1 MPEDAEKT
9 KRLISFK
16 TKLEE
21 RAQKLDSELKEV
33 ETMLETVNSLLL
45 EKGFRR
51 LEIPKETLK
60 AETTGREEPMAAAS
74 EHTSPMPQAA
84 SESVTELK
92 TTGGELLAELYVSEN
107 GDSVHVV
114 PAGDKHF
121 DVNTPPFTQF
131 LIERVLLKMQEKDG
145 ELSATGKINRDHVF
159 SYDVIQEDN
168 ILREIIVRNIDS
180 DRLRELKSSIR
191 WTLEKMYEK
200 TKTQS

>member
-1 MPEDAEKT
+1 MPEDAEKV

-45 EKGFRR
+45 EKGFQR

-60 AETTGREEPMAAAS
+60 AETNGQEEPMIAAS
-74 EHTSPMPQAA
+74 ERASPMPPAS

-114 PAGDKHF
+114 PAGDKRF

-131 LIERVLLKMQEKDG
+131 LIERILLKMQEKDN
-145 ELSATGKINRDHVF
+145 ELSATGKINPDHVF
-159 SYDVIQEDN
+159 SYDVTQENN
-168 ILREIIVRNIDS
+168 ILREITIRNIDS
-180 DRLRELKSSIR
+180 DRLKELKSSIR
-191 WTLEKMYEK
+191 WTLEKMHEK
-200 TKTQS
+200 AKS

>member
-1 MPEDAEKT
+1 MPEDAEKV
-9 KRLISFK
+9 KKLISFK

-60 AETTGREEPMAAAS
+60 AETAGQEEHMIAVS
-74 EHTSPMPQAA
+74 EHASPMPSAS
-84 SESVTELK
+84 SESVTELR

-114 PAGDKHF
+114 PAGDKRF

-131 LIERVLLKMQEKDG
+131 LIERVLLKMQERDN
-145 ELSATGKINRDHVF
+145 ELARTGHLTFDRIFCYDIAREG
-159 SYDVIQEDN
+159 DVIKQITVKN
-168 ILREIIVRNIDS
+168 VDS
-180 DRLRELKSSIR
+180 ERLKELKSSIR

-200 TKTQS
+200 MKRPS